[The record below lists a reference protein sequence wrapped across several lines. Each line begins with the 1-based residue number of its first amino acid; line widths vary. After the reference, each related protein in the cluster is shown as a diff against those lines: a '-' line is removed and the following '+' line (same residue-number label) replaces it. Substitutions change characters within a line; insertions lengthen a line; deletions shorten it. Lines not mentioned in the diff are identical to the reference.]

1 MKATKLRQILV
12 PIDFSPQSLETLR
25 FTKLLATRFRAK
37 LHLVHVV
44 TPPQSFPLRRAML
57 PFAFSKKEATA
68 SALKAL
74 KNVRAEF
81 SLSPRSNRCTVR
93 IGAPAEEIS
102 QTARELGVDLITIA
116 TRGYTGLKH
125 AFLGSTTARVVR
137 SAPSPVLVVREKEH
151 QSASQRARRGRTPLQ
166 FKKILVP
173 LDFSECSR
181 VGLDYAL
188 GFAREFRANLVL
200 FHSVIV
206 HSYALSDEYTVLEVP
221 NVIALEKEYAEE
233 QMEKLRR
240 ELSKKSVEVETSTA
254 VGSPVE
260 RIGEYVGANDVDL
273 IITSTH
279 GRSGLQRVL
288 IGSTAEQIVRYATC
302 PVLVVPNRSSL
313 SKTGKLK

>member
-25 FTKLLATRFRAK
+25 FTKLLATSFRAK

-57 PFAFSKKEATA
+57 PAAFSKKEAAA

-102 QTARELGVDLITIA
+102 QAARELGADLITIA

-137 SAPSPVLVVREKEH
+137 SAHSPVLVVREKEH
-151 QSASQRARRGRTPLQ
+151 QSAGQRARRGRTALQ
-166 FKKILVP
+166 LKKILVP

-181 VGLDYAL
+181 VGLDYAV
-188 GFAREFRANLVL
+188 GFAREFRARLVL

-233 QMEKLRR
+233 QMEKLHR
-240 ELSKKSVEVETSTA
+240 ELSRKSVEVETSTA

-260 RIGEYVGANDVDL
+260 RIREYVSANDVDL

-313 SKTGKLK
+313 NKTGQLK